1 MRQVQNFIREQK
13 MIMPGDFVIAG
24 VSGGADSVCLF
35 FELLAYQKE
44 IPFSMEVV
52 HIEHGIRGQDSLAD
66 ANYVENLCKEYGVPF
81 HLVSCDIKKMAQ
93 ETSLTVEEAGRKA
106 RYQAFEQAAK
116 KSGRSNCKIAVAHNL
131 DDQAETILMNLARG
145 SGLRGLGGIRPVR
158 ENIIRPLL
166 NTRRSEIEAAL
177 RGRQITWR
185 TDETN
190 HQTEYTRNRIRLE
203 ILPLL
208 AQGVNGQAAS
218 HIAQASSKPKYSNVK
233 SIEQYLECG
242 LEEIELKRCLQ
253 RTKNLISDIE
263 RVLSQL
269 DDEEQEILR
278 LWYVDK
284 KPKEQILAA
293 MHIESLSTLYSL
305 RNKAVANF
313 ALRYYG
319 APTLM
324 SI

>member
-93 ETSLTVEEAGRKA
+93 ESSLTVEEAGRKA

-166 NTRRSEIEAAL
+166 NTRRSEIEAA
-177 RGRQITWR
+177 RQRAISHR
-185 TDETN
+185 
-190 HQTEYTRNRIRLE
+190 QGCGFRRQRIISRARCRNLQSVTYIMRKKRS
-203 ILPLL
+203 
-208 AQGVNGQAAS
+208 Q
-218 HIAQASSKPKYSNVK
+218 KYFLSGKDSAVR
-233 SIEQYLECG
+233 SI
-242 LEEIELKRCLQ
+242 
-253 RTKNLISDIE
+253 
-263 RVLSQL
+263 
-269 DDEEQEILR
+269 
-278 LWYVDK
+278 
-284 KPKEQILAA
+284 
-293 MHIESLSTLYSL
+293 
-305 RNKAVANF
+305 
-313 ALRYYG
+313 
-319 APTLM
+319 
-324 SI
+324 

>member
-93 ETSLTVEEAGRKA
+93 ESSLTVEEAGRKA

-218 HIAQASSKPKYSNVK
+218 HIARQGCGFRRQRIISRARCRNLQSVTYIMRKKRSQKYFLSEKDSAVR
-233 SIEQYLECG
+233 SI
-242 LEEIELKRCLQ
+242 
-253 RTKNLISDIE
+253 
-263 RVLSQL
+263 
-269 DDEEQEILR
+269 
-278 LWYVDK
+278 
-284 KPKEQILAA
+284 
-293 MHIESLSTLYSL
+293 
-305 RNKAVANF
+305 
-313 ALRYYG
+313 
-319 APTLM
+319 
-324 SI
+324 

>member
-93 ETSLTVEEAGRKA
+93 ESSLTVEEAGRKA

-177 RGRQITWR
+177 RGVRSHGGRMRR
-185 TDETN
+185 T
-190 HQTEYTRNRIRLE
+190 IRLSTRE
-203 ILPLL
+203 TGS
-208 AQGVNGQAAS
+208 AWRS
-218 HIAQASSKPKYSNVK
+218 
-233 SIEQYLECG
+233 C
-242 LEEIELKRCLQ
+242 RCLH
-253 RTKNLISDIE
+253 R
-263 RVLSQL
+263 
-269 DDEEQEILR
+269 
-278 LWYVDK
+278 
-284 KPKEQILAA
+284 A
-293 MHIESLSTLYSL
+293 
-305 RNKAVANF
+305 
-313 ALRYYG
+313 
-319 APTLM
+319 
-324 SI
+324 

>member
-93 ETSLTVEEAGRKA
+93 ESSLTVEEAGRKA
-106 RYQAFEQAAK
+106 RYQAFGQAAK

-145 SGLRGLGGIRPVR
+145 SGLR
-158 ENIIRPLL
+158 
-166 NTRRSEIEAAL
+166 
-177 RGRQITWR
+177 W
-185 TDETN
+185 
-190 HQTEYTRNRIRLE
+190 
-203 ILPLL
+203 L
-208 AQGVNGQAAS
+208 AQGGTAADGKGIRS
-218 HIAQASSKPKYSNVK
+218 V
-233 SIEQYLECG
+233 G
-242 LEEIELKRCLQ
+242 
-253 RTKNLISDIE
+253 
-263 RVLSQL
+263 
-269 DDEEQEILR
+269 
-278 LWYVDK
+278 
-284 KPKEQILAA
+284 
-293 MHIESLSTLYSL
+293 
-305 RNKAVANF
+305 
-313 ALRYYG
+313 
-319 APTLM
+319 
-324 SI
+324 

>member
-93 ETSLTVEEAGRKA
+93 ESSLTVEEAGRKA

-190 HQTEYTRNRIRLE
+190 RQTEYTRNRIRLE

-208 AQGVNGQAAS
+208 AQGVKDRQRAIS
-218 HIAQASSKPKYSNVK
+218 HRQGCGFRRQRIISRARCRNLQSVTYIMRKKRSRKYFLSEKDSAVR
-233 SIEQYLECG
+233 SI
-242 LEEIELKRCLQ
+242 
-253 RTKNLISDIE
+253 
-263 RVLSQL
+263 
-269 DDEEQEILR
+269 
-278 LWYVDK
+278 
-284 KPKEQILAA
+284 
-293 MHIESLSTLYSL
+293 
-305 RNKAVANF
+305 
-313 ALRYYG
+313 
-319 APTLM
+319 
-324 SI
+324 

>member
-93 ETSLTVEEAGRKA
+93 ESSLTVEEAGRKA

-218 HIAQASSKPKYSNVK
+218 HIAQA
-233 SIEQYLECG
+233 G
-242 LEEIELKRCLQ
+242 
-253 RTKNLISDIE
+253 
-263 RVLSQL
+263 
-269 DDEEQEILR
+269 LR
-278 LWYVDK
+278 LQEAEDYIQSQVQKLAERYVHY
-284 KPKEQILAA
+284 E
-293 MHIESLSTLYSL
+293 E
-305 RNKAVANF
+305 KAGPEVF
-313 ALRYYG
+313 LEREG
-319 APTLM
+319 FCRQEHLM
-324 SI
+324 QEYLIRFCLEK